1 MKKIV
6 YIDMDDVLCDFIG
19 NFNKAKQSNPEIEYP
34 QSKKGF
40 WINLPPLK
48 NAVESVEKLK
58 SKYDVY
64 VLTAPSVFNP
74 VCYSEKRE
82 WVEKYLG
89 FEMCHKLIISPNK
102 ALNKG
107 HYLIDDY
114 TEGKGQDNFEGELI
128 NFGSEKFK
136 NWNLVCDYLGV

>member
-19 NFNKAKQSNPEIEYP
+19 NYNKAKQSNPEIEYP

-40 WINLPPLK
+40 LINLPPLK

-89 FEMCHKLIISPNK
+89 LRCVIS
-102 ALNKG
+102 
-107 HYLIDDY
+107 
-114 TEGKGQDNFEGELI
+114 
-128 NFGSEKFK
+128 
-136 NWNLVCDYLGV
+136 